1 MTNKSTKI
9 LLAASMISAALMG
22 CGGGGG
28 SSSDSSS
35 ASIAGKAIDGYIIG
49 ATVYLDLN
57 FNGQMESNE
66 PSVVTVEEGE
76 FELIVPSNIAKCAE
90 YVPVV
95 VDVPVG
101 AIDTDEPD
109 TPIDE
114 AYQMTISP
122 KFALTTDSDLLNLT
136 PLTSLVWTEVE
147 QELRNSSDGQLSC
160 DSLLKG
166 EALKQDIIQRLKA
179 QEIRVAER
187 YNVTVEELYS
197 DYIALGGEAGN
208 KLHDMAKKLVPGLKK
223 SYSETK
229 EFIDANP
236 DADFAWVEYF
246 FGKWATDDSYEDE
259 WYRREFI
266 QVANGDY
273 DAEIYQVSS
282 DLDEKVRLFSK
293 DSGKRRV
300 RGSIETNTVL
310 GMTVNG
316 DQPGYLCAL
325 AEQLEVMNS
334 TGQYGIVNKV
344 YLNVQDWDECKN
356 AKFST
361 DSPGSHITQSVLSMR
376 YDSNPNSDNFTSSE
390 HVYDKDHTSGFE
402 YLIGN
407 TDTVTADEL
416 VAIADRISTDFYNAY
431 DYGASYWNRS
441 RNEFG
446 DDPKQIMT
454 NHDID
459 GNWTQATFYKNGTHT
474 NLCGNSEETMTESG
488 CEFNEG

>member
-9 LLAASMISAALMG
+9 LLAASMVSAVLMG

-28 SSSDSSS
+28 SSSGGSS

-66 PSVVTVEEGE
+66 PSVVTIEEGE
-76 FELIVPSNIAKCAE
+76 FELIIPSNIAKCSE

-101 AIDTDEPD
+101 AIDTDHPD

-136 PLTSLVWTEVE
+136 PLTSIVWTQVE
-147 QELRNSSDGQLSC
+147 QELRDSNGGQLSC
-160 DSLLKG
+160 DSVLKG
-166 EALKQDIIQRLKA
+166 EALRQDIKQRLQA

-187 YNVTVEELYS
+187 YNVTVDELYS
-197 DYIALGGEAGN
+197 DYIATGGDAGN
-208 KLHDMAKKLVPGLKK
+208 KLHEMAKKLVPGLQK
-223 SYSETK
+223 SYAETK
-229 EFIDANP
+229 ELIDANP
-236 DADFAWVEYF
+236 DARSAWVEYF
-246 FGKWATDDSYEDE
+246 FGKWATDDSYDDE
-259 WYRREFI
+259 WYRREFV
-266 QVANGDY
+266 QAVNGDY
-273 DAEIYQVSS
+273 DSEVYQVSE
-282 DLDEKVRLFSK
+282 DLEQKMNLFSK
-293 DSGKRRV
+293 DTAKRRT
-300 RGSIETNTVL
+300 RGSIEANQFI
-310 GMTVNG
+310 GIRREIQSG
-316 DQPGYLCAL
+316 FSCSL

-334 TGQYGIVNKV
+334 TGQYGIINKV
-344 YLNVQDWDECKN
+344 YFNVQDWDECVN
-356 AKFST
+356 ADF
-361 DSPGSHITQSVLSMR
+361 DGDGNHITQSILSMR
-376 YDSNPNSDNFTSSE
+376 YDTHSDDFTSSE
-390 HVYDKDHTSGFE
+390 HVYDEDHTSGFE

-416 VAIADRISTDFYNAY
+416 VAIADRISTNFYDEN
-431 DYGASYWNRS
+431 DYGSSFWLRS
-441 RNEFG
+441 KNEFG

-454 NHDID
+454 NHDRD
-459 GNWTQATFYKNGTHT
+459 GNWTKQSYYQNGTQ
-474 NLCGNSEETMTESG
+474 LKICGDSEASMTEAG